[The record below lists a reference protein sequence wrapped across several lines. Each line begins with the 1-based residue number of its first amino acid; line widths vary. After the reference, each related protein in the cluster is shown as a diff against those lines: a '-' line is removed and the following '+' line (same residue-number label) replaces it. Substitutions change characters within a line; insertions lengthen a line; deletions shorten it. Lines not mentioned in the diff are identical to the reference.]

1 MIKFGSYS
9 ATLNVPFSEFYKE
22 FSPEL
27 HFKLKGITKKW
38 FNSISVEK
46 NTSNYIRVWERK
58 ALHCNYYPDE
68 YGHTVVEY
76 TAEMTVFSLIT
87 WIITL
92 FFLVGF
98 LFFPVHLFGNR
109 FVASQCQKKV
119 FKNGPS
125 CIRSVFPHLN
135 MDAVDKIKNQPQ
147 YNVPTQNK
155 SAVPPPIDN
164 PSSPPPIKKS
174 STPPPVPTK
183 TVTELY
189 YVLIN
194 DQQKGP
200 FTLEKIAL
208 LIEVDQ
214 VNPTTLVWKEG
225 MADWVNASAI
235 ETINHFF
242 KK

>member
-9 ATLNVPFSEFYKE
+9 TTLNVPFSEFYKE
-22 FSPEL
+22 FNAEL

-38 FNSISVEK
+38 FNSITVEK
-46 NTSNYIRVWERK
+46 NTPNYIRVWERK

-68 YGHTVVEY
+68 QGNTVVEY

-87 WIITL
+87 WIIFL
-92 FFLVGF
+92 FFIVGF
-98 LFFPVHLFGNR
+98 LFFPIHLLGNR
-109 FVASQCQKKV
+109 FAASHSKKKV

-125 CIRSVFPHLN
+125 CILSIFSHLN
-135 MDAVDKIKNQPQ
+135 VATVDKIKNQPIN
-147 YNVPTQNK
+147 NVPLQNK
-155 SAVPPPIDN
+155 TVVPPTIKN
-164 PSSPPPIKKS
+164 HSTPPPIKKS
-174 STPPPVPTK
+174 LTPPPVPKK

-200 FTLEKIAL
+200 FTLEKIGL

-214 VNPTTLVWKEG
+214 VTPTTLVWKEG

-235 ETINHFF
+235 ETINFF
-242 KK
+242 